1 MITSALA
8 LPQAGS
14 RAPRAARALTAL
26 TGIGV
31 LAAALVGPGLGHA
44 VAAPSGPCT
53 DPEGVTV
60 VVDKTDLGGEV
71 EMGCATDAATG
82 SEALVAAGFTDT
94 RDASGLICAI
104 DALPDPC
111 PAEFTGS
118 YWSYWTAEPGGAWE
132 MAMVGPDEA
141 VPAPGGVEGWRYSD
155 GSAGPSVDAP
165 AAPSQEAADQAATSG
180 ESDDEAGAGSGDEGE
195 GVDDGTTA
203 TTAEREPT
211 AADGPSPA
219 LLAGIGVVALLA
231 VAALVVSRRRSAHGP
246 AGQD

>member
-8 LPQAGS
+8 LPQAPS
-14 RAPRAARALTAL
+14 RAPRASRTLAALGAV
-26 TGIGV
+26 GV
-31 LAAALVGPGLGHA
+31 LAAALVGPGAGA
-44 VAAPSGPCT
+44 AAAAPSGPCT

-71 EMGCATDAATG
+71 EMGCAPQAASG

-94 RDASGLICAI
+94 RDAAGLICAI

-141 VPAPGGVEGWRYSD
+141 VPAAGGVEGWRYSD
-155 GSAGPSVDAP
+155 GSAGPTVDAP
-165 AAPSQEAADQAATSG
+165 AAPTQEAADQAATSG
-180 ESDDEAGAGSGDEGE
+180 EAGDDAEGDAGA
-195 GVDDGTTA
+195 VDDGTTA
-203 TTAEREPT
+203 SPAAQEPT
-211 AADGPSPA
+211 EADGPSPA
-219 LLAGIGVVALLA
+219 LIAGIGVVALLA